1 VADKELKHVFIWTDG
16 SSIKKKSGEGYHGG
30 VGCYL
35 VCNGKEKEIS
45 VSIEEGTNNIS
56 ELSACIYALKALKE
70 KCKVTLYTD
79 SQYSINCVTKWY
91 DGWKRRG
98 WKSSTG
104 GEIKNLQLVQELREL
119 YEYHDVDLLWV
130 KGHNGDIGNER
141 ADVLACEASAALKD
155 EEVDNE

>member
-1 VADKELKHVFIWTDG
+1 MAEKELKHVFIWTDG

-45 VSIEEGTNNIS
+45 VSIEDGTNNIS

-79 SQYSINCVTKWY
+79 SQYSISCITKWY
-91 DGWKRRG
+91 SGWKRRG
-98 WKSSTG
+98 WKTASG
-104 GEIKNLQLVQELREL
+104 GEIKNLHLIHEL
-119 YEYHDVDLLWV
+119 YTLYHKHDAELVWV
-130 KGHNGDIGNER
+130 KGHNGDIGNEK
-141 ADVLACEASAALKD
+141 ADELACMASKSLKD
-155 EEVDNE
+155 KEEEK